1 MPRRRD
7 EDQRARTIDEWR
19 ERAERAETERE
30 RLQRENERLQ
40 REVTERDR
48 QLAERTKQ
56 IADAQKDIADA
67 KKQIADLEHQLALR
81 QQNSTTTSKPPSSD
95 GLAGRPRERGRRTK
109 SRRTRGGQ
117 PGHPG
122 HSRPLVP
129 AERVNT
135 IVDLIPDACRHC
147 QQALHA
153 RDAVGDPRRH
163 QVTELPPIEA
173 HITEYRCHRRCCP
186 ACGKTTQ
193 APLPVEVEGQFGPQ
207 LTALIAYLTVVCRL
221 PRLVVQRLLEG
232 ALQIP
237 ISVGSTQH
245 AWEEASAA
253 VAAPYEELQGA
264 LPTQP
269 VLNADETG
277 HRTNGAKR
285 WLWTLV
291 APTFV
296 FYTIATSRGSD
307 VLRRLLGA
315 TFGGVLGSDRLATY
329 TAYASDHRQ
338 FCWAHFTR
346 NLLSAQ
352 ELATT
357 AAAKRFCREALA
369 LQRRLFRLWHR
380 FRGDPRIRGGPITRD
395 HLIAKAQPLEHAF
408 FALGERYVNA
418 ATADVS
424 NLARAL
430 FVHHQHFFTFVHE
443 DGVEPTNNVAE
454 RALRTAVQW
463 RKIMFGNRSHDGERA
478 VERLLTVTRTC
489 QLQQLNALVYLTAAI
504 RCYRRCQAVAS
515 LLPKRPT
522 P

>member
-1 MPRRRD
+1 M
-7 EDQRARTIDEWR
+7 
-19 ERAERAETERE
+19 AERRPKQRRAASDADEVE
-30 RLQRENERLQ
+30 RLRRENERL
-40 REVTERDR
+40 R
-48 QLAERTKQ
+48 QKNAEQAKQ
-56 IADAQKDIADA
+56 IAEAE
-67 KKQIADLEHQLALR
+67 KQIADLERQLALR

-95 GLAGRPRERGRRTK
+95 GLAGQQRPRGRRKK
-109 SRRTRGGQ
+109 SRRKPGGQ

-122 HSRPLVP
+122 HTRPLVP
-129 AERVNT
+129 LERVNA
-135 IVDLIPDACRHC
+135 IVELFPDACRHC
-147 QQALHA
+147 QHVLSA
-153 RDAVGDPRRH
+153 RSRQVVGEPRRH

-173 HITEYRCHRRCCP
+173 HITEYQCPRVVCP
-186 ACGKTTQ
+186 ACGATTQ
-193 APLPVEVEGQFGPQ
+193 APLPEEVEGQFGPQ

-232 ALQIP
+232 ALQIS
-237 ISVGSTQH
+237 ISLGSTQH

-253 VAAPYEELQGA
+253 VAAPCQELEQA
-264 LPTQP
+264 LPQQP
-269 VLNADETG
+269 VLNGDETG

-315 TFGGVLGSDRLATY
+315 TFAGVLGSDRLPTY
-329 TAYASDHRQ
+329 IKYAAGQQQ

-352 ELATT
+352 ELAQTV
-357 AAAKRFCREALA
+357 AAKRFCREALA
-369 LQRRLFRLWHR
+369 LQKRLFRLWHR
-380 FRGDPRIRGGPITRD
+380 FRGDPHARGTPLTRAQ
-395 HLIAKAQPLEHAF
+395 LIAKAFPIEKKL

-418 ATADVS
+418 ADNNVH

-430 FVHHQHFFTFVHE
+430 FVHNQHFFTFVHE
-443 DGVEPTNNVAE
+443 EGVEPTNNAAE

-463 RKIMFGNRSHDGERA
+463 RKIMFGNRSEDGEQA
-478 VERLLTVTRTC
+478 VARLLTVTRTC

-504 RCYRRCQAVAS
+504 RCYRRRQAVAS